1 VFNAAQATA
10 YFYLCLRNSM
20 PKKQHPSQFVMRF
33 TPLPKE
39 RVAQWQAGMRAIY
52 DLLMN
57 ASEGM
62 ILAAEKGARD
72 NLGEA
77 IACDEREI

>member
-1 VFNAAQATA
+1 
-10 YFYLCLRNSM
+10 M
-20 PKKQHPSQFVMRF
+20 PEKQYPTEFAIRY

-62 ILAAEKGARD
+62 ILAAEAEQAIDISVAR
-72 NLGEA
+72 EA
-77 IACDEREI
+77 EVA